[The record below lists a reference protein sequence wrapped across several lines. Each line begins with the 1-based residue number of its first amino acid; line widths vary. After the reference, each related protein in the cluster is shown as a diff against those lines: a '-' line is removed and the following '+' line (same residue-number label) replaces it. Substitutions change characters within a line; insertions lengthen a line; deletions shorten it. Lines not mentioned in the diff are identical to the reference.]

1 MFIGWHDEAE
11 AAQRRLRRRAGRN
24 FPRPGR
30 PDARAPARRA
40 RALGAV
46 RPGPRG
52 PPEPDRIGG
61 LASAALAAEH
71 AAGAHAPRR
80 PDGLLRARRPAHRRP
95 VRAGARARGRAGRWS
110 CGGTEVEAMTPTPA
124 CTVCELHAEST
135 FKIEGMDCREEVA
148 LIERRFRN
156 LRGLEDFS
164 ADLVGQRLH
173 VKYDAAKLTAS
184 AIAGAVADT
193 GMRAWLEHEEPI
205 ASGDA
210 SFRRRQVAVAVSGV
224 ALGTALAAGA
234 MGAEA

>member
-24 FPRPGR
+24 VPRPGR

-95 VRAGARARGRAGRWS
+95 VRAGARARGGAGRWS

-148 LIERRFRN
+148 VLERRFKN
-156 LRGLEDFS
+156 LAGLERFS
-164 ADLVGQRLH
+164 ADLMGQRLH
-173 VKYDAAKLTAS
+173 VQYDAAKLSAAS
-184 AIAGAVADT
+184 IADAVADT
-193 GMRAWLEHEEPI
+193 GMRAWLEHEEP
-205 ASGDA
+205 
-210 SFRRRQVAVAVSGV
+210 VAVSAGNERRRRV
-224 ALGTALAAGA
+224 SVLLSGAALGAGFV
-234 MGAEA
+234 AEWIG

>member
-1 MFIGWHDEAE
+1 MFIGSHDEAE
-11 AAQRRLRRRAGRN
+11 AAQRRLRRRTGRN
-24 FPRPGR
+24 LPRPGR

-52 PPEPDRIGG
+52 PSEPDRIGR

-95 VRAGARARGRAGRWS
+95 VRAGARARGGTGRWW
-110 CGGTEVEAMTPTPA
+110 CGGTEVEAMTATPT

-148 LIERRFRN
+148 VLERRFKN
-156 LRGLEDFS
+156 LIGLEDFT
-164 ADLVGQRLH
+164 ADLMGQRLH
-173 VKYDAAKLTAS
+173 VKYDAAKISTAT
-184 AIAGAVADT
+184 ITDAVADT
-193 GMRAWLEHEEPI
+193 GMRAWLDHEEPLVG
-205 ASGDA
+205 SE
-210 SFRRRQVAVAVSGV
+210 RQARMRQ
-224 ALGTALAAGA
+224 ALV
-234 MGAEA
+234 